1 MAVSLTPV
9 VHTTDAKPGG
19 IGIITV
25 VDGNTGHRV
34 VWKGAAC

>member
-9 VHTTDAKPGG
+9 VHTADAKPEG

-25 VDGNTGHRV
+25 VDGSRV
-34 VWKGAAC
+34 VWKGAAR